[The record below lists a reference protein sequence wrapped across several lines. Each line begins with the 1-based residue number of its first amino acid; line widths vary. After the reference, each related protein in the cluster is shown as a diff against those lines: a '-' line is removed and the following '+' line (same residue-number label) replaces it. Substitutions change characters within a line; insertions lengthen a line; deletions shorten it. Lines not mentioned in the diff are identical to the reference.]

1 MVLNIKKYIIILFFV
16 FILTLYSCNIDNKNN
31 TINISK
37 DSILTGK
44 YKTEYIIHYNSNWN
58 VKCEIYSDKEV
69 YTCSFQGTNFLLEK
83 DNSEEILSTTA
94 PIQII
99 KSEIIK

>member
-1 MVLNIKKYIIILFFV
+1 MKTKL
-16 FILTLYSCNIDNKNN
+16 FILIFVLLMCIACNEAKDS
-31 TINISK
+31 TIKFLCN

-44 YKTEYIIHYNSNWN
+44 YKTEYIIHYSAYRNP
-58 VKCEIYSDKEV
+58 EYIIYSDKEI

-94 PIQII
+94 PIQIV
-99 KSEIIK
+99 KSEIVK

>member
-1 MVLNIKKYIIILFFV
+1 MKHKILVIV
-16 FILTLYSCNIDNKNN
+16 FLIFLLVSCNHNSVNFTKILGE
-31 TINISK
+31 
-37 DSILTGK
+37 DSTLIGK

-58 VKCEIYSDKEV
+58 PTYTIYSDKEI

-83 DNSEEILSTTA
+83 DNTEEILSTTA

-99 KSEIIK
+99 KSEIVK

>member
-1 MVLNIKKYIIILFFV
+1 MNKIIFSLLLCLF
-16 FILTLYSCNIDNKNN
+16 LSCNEAKESTVKFLCN
-31 TINISK
+31 

-44 YKTEYIIHYNSNWN
+44 YKTEYIIHYSAYRNP
-58 VKCEIYSDKEV
+58 EYTIYSDKEI

-94 PIQII
+94 PIQIV

>member
-1 MVLNIKKYIIILFFV
+1 MNKIIFSLLLF
-16 FILTLYSCNIDNKNN
+16 LCLSCNNQIN
-31 TINISK
+31 TKITDQSLI
-37 DSILTGK
+37 GK
-44 YKTEYIIHYNSNWN
+44 YQTEYIIYYAPGYTYKNT
-58 VKCEIYSDKEV
+58 IYSDKEI

-94 PIQII
+94 PIQIV

>member
-1 MVLNIKKYIIILFFV
+1 MNKIIFSLLLCLF
-16 FILTLYSCNIDNKNN
+16 LSCNGAKESTVKFLCN
-31 TINISK
+31 

-44 YKTEYIIHYNSNWN
+44 YKTEYIIHYSAYRNP
-58 VKCEIYSDKEV
+58 EYTIYSDKEI

-94 PIQII
+94 PIQIV

>member
-1 MVLNIKKYIIILFFV
+1 MILNIKNKLLILLFCFFC
-16 FILTLYSCNIDNKNN
+16 LLSCNHNGKPDRILGA
-31 TINISK
+31 
-37 DSILTGK
+37 DSTLIGK

-58 VKCEIYSDKEV
+58 PTYEIYSDKEI

-83 DNSEEILSTTA
+83 DNAEEILSTTA

-99 KSEIIK
+99 KSEIVK